1 MSAWKGKYVI
11 GLSGNIAT
19 GKSTVRKMLEH
30 LGAYGI
36 DADAL
41 AHRAIAKGAPGYQ
54 KVVNTFGKWILQD
67 NGEINRAK
75 LGKIVFSDPE
85 ALKDLEAIIHPLVD
99 QAIDILV
106 RRSKQPVVVIEAI
119 KLLETDLAS
128 KCDAIWIVHSP
139 RDVQLMRLMEKR
151 GLTKEEAK
159 QRIDAQFAQEQKLE
173 AADVIINNNGNFE
186 STWNQVYSE
195 WQRIV
200 SRLKLTEKKETKAK
214 ANEIKVTRARP
225 KQSAEI
231 AQLITILGPS
241 ENNPTADDIMAAFA
255 EKAYLLATYN
265 SKTIGI
271 AGWKVENLVS
281 TVDDVYLDD
290 SIPVQ
295 KIMLSLL
302 DEVEKASIELQCEV
316 SLLFLPKG
324 NPQVIKL
331 LKAIGYEEKTLEEIR
346 ISAWREAAKALYDP
360 KKILL
365 LKKLRED
372 RVLQPV

>member
-159 QRIDAQFAQEQKLE
+159 QRE
-173 AADVIINNNGNFE
+173 NR
-186 STWNQVYSE
+186 Y
-195 WQRIV
+195 
-200 SRLKLTEKKETKAK
+200 
-214 ANEIKVTRARP
+214 P
-225 KQSAEI
+225 QS
-231 AQLITILGPS
+231 
-241 ENNPTADDIMAAFA
+241 
-255 EKAYLLATYN
+255 
-265 SKTIGI
+265 
-271 AGWKVENLVS
+271 
-281 TVDDVYLDD
+281 
-290 SIPVQ
+290 
-295 KIMLSLL
+295 SL
-302 DEVEKASIELQCEV
+302 
-316 SLLFLPKG
+316 
-324 NPQVIKL
+324 
-331 LKAIGYEEKTLEEIR
+331 
-346 ISAWREAAKALYDP
+346 
-360 KKILL
+360 
-365 LKKLRED
+365 
-372 RVLQPV
+372 